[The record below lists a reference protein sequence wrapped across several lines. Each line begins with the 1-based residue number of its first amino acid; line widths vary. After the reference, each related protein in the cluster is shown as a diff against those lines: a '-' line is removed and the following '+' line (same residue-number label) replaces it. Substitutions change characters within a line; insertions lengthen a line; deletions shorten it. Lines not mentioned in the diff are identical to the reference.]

1 MATAAPGARR
11 SQAIP
16 TTTSIVEDHGSYA
29 SSCGYCDRKGP
40 TSKSHGMHAHVCSVE
55 DYQSLLDRGWRRSGR
70 WMYRPHLNDTCC
82 PPYTIRLDACAFA
95 PTKSQRKV
103 EKRWRQYLDGKLDDD
118 GKRVA
123 VDDRDEDD
131 SKRADEPS
139 ASSASFESTANPSG
153 DREPTREPTHLEK
166 TRSADATPKTKR
178 LTKRVFEIREA
189 PSAFDEEEYRLWR
202 RYQAS
207 VHGDDEGSLG
217 KSSYRRFL
225 VDTPL
230 RLRQAPVREPG
241 NDEEQGGWVE
251 WPGYAAKQKHKENDA
266 GETDAETRTVRAP
279 SNGFGSFHHQYR
291 VDGRLVAVGVVDVLP
306 KCLSSKYFFWE
317 PSFAWASLGKLG
329 ALREIEWVKNASK
342 TCASL
347 RYYYLGYYIH
357 ECPKMRYK
365 AEYRPSEL
373 KCAVTGKWTTLDD
386 PDVVR
391 RLEGGSFAP
400 LRAPEAAGDDDR
412 AEPKK
417 KDAEKTSRLGE
428 DALNAKREE
437 DVVSVARDVLV
448 GMAAGGQ
455 ILQVAPFSLARQ
467 GPLGGPAGAT
477 LARRIETWRR
487 ATGDAGD
494 AIVYLVDLERV
505 APEVVADGGDSGGAS
520 DESASDAS
528 DASDASSEGAM
539 GAS

>member
-16 TTTSIVEDHGSYA
+16 TTTSIVQDHGSYA
-29 SSCGYCDRKGP
+29 SSCGYCDREGR

-103 EKRWRQYLDGKLDDD
+103 EKRWRQYLDGELDDD

-131 SKRADEPS
+131 SRRADADEPS
-139 ASSASFESTANPSG
+139 SAVESAANPSG
-153 DREPTREPTHLEK
+153 DRTQTREKKK
-166 TRSADATPKTKR
+166 TRDADATPKTKT
-178 LTKRVFEIREA
+178 TKRVFEIREA

-230 RLRQAPVREPG
+230 RLRQAPVREPED
-241 NDEEQGGWVE
+241 DEELGGWVE
-251 WPGYAAKQKHKENDA
+251 WPGYAAKTKQQKETRGENDA
-266 GETDAETRTVRAP
+266 APRTVRAP
-279 SNGFGSFHHQYR
+279 PRGFGSFHHQYR

-347 RYYYLGYYIH
+347 RHYYLGYYIH

-373 KCAVTGKWTTLDD
+373 KCAVTGKWTPLDD
-386 PDVVR
+386 PDVLR
-391 RLEGGSFAP
+391 RLEDGAFAP
-400 LRAPEAAGDDDR
+400 LRAPEADRGDARDD
-412 AEPKK
+412 AK
-417 KDAEKTSRLGE
+417 KTSRGE
-428 DALNAKREE
+428 
-437 DVVSVARDVLV
+437 DVLV

-477 LARRIETWRR
+477 MARRIETWRR
-487 ATGDAGD
+487 ATGNAGD
-494 AIVYLVDLERV
+494 AIVYLVDLEGFEQF
-505 APEVVADGGDSGGAS
+505 AAEGVADDARGGAS

-539 GAS
+539 EAS

>member
-11 SQAIP
+11 SQAIQ

-29 SSCGYCDRKGP
+29 SSCGYCDREGP

-103 EKRWRQYLDGKLDDD
+103 EKRWRQYLDGELDDD

-123 VDDRDEDD
+123 VDDVDEDD

-153 DREPTREPTHLEK
+153 DGEKTHLEK
-166 TRSADATPKTKR
+166 TRSADATPKAKR
-178 LTKRVFEIREA
+178 RTKRVFEIREA

-207 VHGDDEGSLG
+207 AHGDDEGSLG

-230 RLRQAPVREPG
+230 RLRQAPVREPED
-241 NDEEQGGWVE
+241 DEEQGGWVE
-251 WPGYAAKQKHKENDA
+251 WAGYAAPKQKRKENDA
-266 GETDAETRTVRAP
+266 GETDSQTRTVRCP

-347 RYYYLGYYIH
+347 RYYYLGYYIR

-365 AEYRPSEL
+365 AEYAPSEIRCSTTRRWVHVDDEDVRRRL
-373 KCAVTGKWTTLDD
+373 DVGEHRLLSDEPALERAMCPVEDSLVGVSMRGHLIGVCALREFPSLAKSLVLFGNLNYR
-386 PDVVR
+386 DVVNYVTEEQTEWCNSAGTSALR
-391 RLEGGSFAP
+391 IVNVIAVERASRGELE
-400 LRAPEAAGDDDR
+400 DDDT
-412 AEPKK
+412 EN
-417 KDAEKTSRLGE
+417 EGSE
-428 DALNAKREE
+428 D
-437 DVVSVARDVLV
+437 
-448 GMAAGGQ
+448 
-455 ILQVAPFSLARQ
+455 
-467 GPLGGPAGAT
+467 
-477 LARRIETWRR
+477 
-487 ATGDAGD
+487 
-494 AIVYLVDLERV
+494 
-505 APEVVADGGDSGGAS
+505 
-520 DESASDAS
+520 DE
-528 DASDASSEGAM
+528 M
-539 GAS
+539 Y

>member
-1 MATAAPGARR
+1 M
-11 SQAIP
+11 
-16 TTTSIVEDHGSYA
+16 
-29 SSCGYCDRKGP
+29 
-40 TSKSHGMHAHVCSVE
+40 
-55 DYQSLLDRGWRRSGR
+55 
-70 WMYRPHLNDTCC
+70 
-82 PPYTIRLDACAFA
+82 
-95 PTKSQRKV
+95 
-103 EKRWRQYLDGKLDDD
+103 EKRWRQYLDGELDDD

-123 VDDRDEDD
+123 VDDGDEDD

-153 DREPTREPTHLEK
+153 DGEKTHLEK
-166 TRSADATPKTKR
+166 TRSADATPKAKR
-178 LTKRVFEIREA
+178 RTKRVFEIREA

-207 VHGDDEGSLG
+207 AHGDDEGSLG

-230 RLRQAPVREPG
+230 RLRQAPVREPED
-241 NDEEQGGWVE
+241 DEEQGGWVE
-251 WPGYAAKQKHKENDA
+251 WAGYASSEQKRKENDA
-266 GETDAETRTVRAP
+266 GETDSQTRTVRAP

-329 ALREIEWVKNASK
+329 ALSEIEWVKNASK

-347 RYYYLGYYIH
+347 RYYYLGYYIR

-373 KCAVTGKWTTLDD
+373 KCAVTGKWTPLDD

-391 RLEGGSFAP
+391 RLEGGSLAP
-400 LRAPEAAGDDDR
+400 LSAPEAAGDDDR
-412 AEPKK
+412 DEPKK

-428 DALNAKREE
+428 DEVNAKREE

-528 DASDASSEGAM
+528 DASDASSEVAM

>member
-1 MATAAPGARR
+1 
-11 SQAIP
+11 
-16 TTTSIVEDHGSYA
+16 
-29 SSCGYCDRKGP
+29 
-40 TSKSHGMHAHVCSVE
+40 
-55 DYQSLLDRGWRRSGR
+55 
-70 WMYRPHLNDTCC
+70 
-82 PPYTIRLDACAFA
+82 
-95 PTKSQRKV
+95 
-103 EKRWRQYLDGKLDDD
+103 
-118 GKRVA
+118 
-123 VDDRDEDD
+123 
-131 SKRADEPS
+131 
-139 ASSASFESTANPSG
+139 
-153 DREPTREPTHLEK
+153 
-166 TRSADATPKTKR
+166 
-178 LTKRVFEIREA
+178 
-189 PSAFDEEEYRLWR
+189 
-202 RYQAS
+202 
-207 VHGDDEGSLG
+207 
-217 KSSYRRFL
+217 
-225 VDTPL
+225 
-230 RLRQAPVREPG
+230 
-241 NDEEQGGWVE
+241 
-251 WPGYAAKQKHKENDA
+251 
-266 GETDAETRTVRAP
+266 
-279 SNGFGSFHHQYR
+279 
-291 VDGRLVAVGVVDVLP
+291 VGVVDVLP

-386 PDVVR
+386 PDVLR

-400 LRAPEAAGDDDR
+400 LRAPEAAGDDDG

-428 DALNAKREE
+428 DEVNAKREE

-467 GPLGGPAGAT
+467 GPLGGPAGAA

>member
-1 MATAAPGARR
+1 
-11 SQAIP
+11 
-16 TTTSIVEDHGSYA
+16 
-29 SSCGYCDRKGP
+29 
-40 TSKSHGMHAHVCSVE
+40 
-55 DYQSLLDRGWRRSGR
+55 
-70 WMYRPHLNDTCC
+70 MYRPHLNDTCC

-103 EKRWRQYLDGKLDDD
+103 EKRWRQYLDGELDDD

-123 VDDRDEDD
+123 VDDGDEDD

-153 DREPTREPTHLEK
+153 DREKTHLEK
-166 TRSADATPKTKR
+166 TRDADATPKTKR

-230 RLRQAPVREPG
+230 RLRQAPVREPED
-241 NDEEQGGWVE
+241 DEEQGGWVE
-251 WPGYAAKQKHKENDA
+251 WAGYAATKQKHKENDA
-266 GETDAETRTVRAP
+266 GENDAAPRTVRAP

-386 PDVVR
+386 PDVLR

-400 LRAPEAAGDDDR
+400 LRAPEAAGDDDG

-428 DALNAKREE
+428 DEVNAKREE

-467 GPLGGPAGAT
+467 GPLGGPAGAA

-505 APEVVADGGDSGGAS
+505 APEVVADGGESGGAS

>member
-29 SSCGYCDRKGP
+29 SSCGYCDREGP

-103 EKRWRQYLDGKLDDD
+103 EKRWRQYLDGELDDD

-123 VDDRDEDD
+123 VDDGDEDD

-153 DREPTREPTHLEK
+153 DREKTHLEK
-166 TRSADATPKTKR
+166 TRDADATPKTKR

-251 WPGYAAKQKHKENDA
+251 WAGYAATKQKHKENDA
-266 GETDAETRTVRAP
+266 GENDAAPRTVRAP

-386 PDVVR
+386 PDVLR

-400 LRAPEAAGDDDR
+400 LR
-412 AEPKK
+412 
-417 KDAEKTSRLGE
+417 
-428 DALNAKREE
+428 
-437 DVVSVARDVLV
+437 
-448 GMAAGGQ
+448 
-455 ILQVAPFSLARQ
+455 
-467 GPLGGPAGAT
+467 
-477 LARRIETWRR
+477 
-487 ATGDAGD
+487 
-494 AIVYLVDLERV
+494 

>member
-29 SSCGYCDRKGP
+29 SSCGYCDREGP

-103 EKRWRQYLDGKLDDD
+103 EKRWRQYLDGELDDD

-123 VDDRDEDD
+123 VDDGDEDD

-153 DREPTREPTHLEK
+153 DREKTHLEK
-166 TRSADATPKTKR
+166 TRDADATPKTKR

-251 WPGYAAKQKHKENDA
+251 WAGYAATEQKHKENDA
-266 GETDAETRTVRAP
+266 GENDAAPRTVRAP
-279 SNGFGSFHHQYR
+279 PNGFGSFHHQYR

-386 PDVVR
+386 PDVLR

-400 LRAPEAAGDDDR
+400 LRAPEAAGDDDG

-428 DALNAKREE
+428 DEVNAKREE

-467 GPLGGPAGAT
+467 GPLGGPAGAA